1 MRFMGMRRKSH
12 IVIIHDLEVLMKIR
26 DALADIID
34 DQDFEMDFMNQEDSR
49 VIIERVFGSSTSSS

>member
-1 MRFMGMRRKSH
+1 MRRKSH